1 MTPTLAAWLHDLDP
15 VAFRVGPATI
25 YWYGISYVL
34 GFALAWVLLK
44 IAAWRGMTPV
54 PGAAIGDVVLFG
66 GIGGVIGGRVGYL
79 LIYNPALLGEF
90 TNSFPFWQALNIARG
105 GMASHGG
112 MVGVLLG
119 LLLLGR
125 VLRKR
130 GKKDDVPELARVPSM
145 HLVDL
150 AVAVVPIGLVCGR
163 LANFVNGE
171 LLGKVVA
178 GPAIGGVDDAPW
190 WAVRFPQEILAR
202 GQTGEISD
210 AQVSAAAEAVGMSSL
225 EMVVEG
231 GQERFVVAYT
241 QLMETLRGGGPDAIG
256 AANFMNGFLN
266 ARHPS
271 QLYQAAVEGPL
282 LLVAL
287 FVVWARPRVA
297 GVLTAWFMILY
308 GIGRIFTEFYRL
320 PDTGFAT
327 ARPMGLSRGQWLS
340 VALVAG
346 GVGLLAYIIVR
357 ARRKMAAG
365 ESVPRFG
372 GWLAPVFASAEH
384 RDTDGGGAAKGDKA
398 E

>member
-15 VAFRVGPATI
+15 VAFRLGPATI

-44 IAAWRGMTPV
+44 VAAWRGMTPV
-54 PGAAIGDVVLFG
+54 PGGAIGDVVLFG

-119 LLLLGR
+119 LLLLGHL
-125 VLRKR
+125 LRKR
-130 GKKDDVPELARVPSM
+130 AAKEDMPQLANVPSL

-178 GPAIGGVDDAPW
+178 FQGPEPPSW
-190 WAVRFPQEILAR
+190 SVRFPQEILSR
-202 GQTGEISD
+202 WGTSEVGP
-210 AQVSAAAEAVGMSSL
+210 AQIRAAAEAVGMSHL
-225 EMVVEG
+225 ELQTEAGM
-231 GQERFVVAYT
+231 ERFEAAYT
-241 QLMETLRGGGPDAIG
+241 QLMEKLRGGGPDAIG

-282 LLVAL
+282 LLLAL
-287 FVVWARPRVA
+287 FIVWAKPRTA
-297 GVLTAWFMILY
+297 GVVTAWFMILY
-308 GIGRIFTEFYRL
+308 GVGRIFTEFYRL

-346 GVGLLAYIIVR
+346 GVGLLAYVIVR
-357 ARRKMAAG
+357 ARKKKAAG

-372 GWLAPVFASAEH
+372 GWLSPVFASAKQ
-384 RDTDGGGAAKGDKA
+384 RNADGGGAPDGDKA

>member
-44 IAAWRGMTPV
+44 IAARRGMTPV

-119 LLLLGR
+119 LLLLGHL
-125 VLRKR
+125 LRKR
-130 GKKDDVPELARVPSM
+130 AKKEDLPELARVPSM

-178 GPAIGGVDDAPW
+178 GPAVGGVDNAPW

-241 QLMETLRGGGPDAIG
+241 QLMETLRGGGPDSIG

-297 GVLTAWFMILY
+297 GVVTAWFMILY

-372 GWLAPVFASAEH
+372 GWLAPVFASA
-384 RDTDGGGAAKGDKA
+384 
-398 E
+398 